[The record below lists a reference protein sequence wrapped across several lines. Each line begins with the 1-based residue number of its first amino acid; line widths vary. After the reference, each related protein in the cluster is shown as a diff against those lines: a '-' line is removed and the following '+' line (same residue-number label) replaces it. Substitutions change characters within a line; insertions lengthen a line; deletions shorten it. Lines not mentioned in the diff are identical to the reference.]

1 MRTVSNG
8 RKSVIHVDG
17 KYEKR
22 KKTRFLTIILT
33 FENCDMLFDFVILLK
48 AHHGPDNRS
57 IKMKSTEKRFLVPVK
72 SSRRF
77 VQFFIT
83 SKRDFHKSEILN
95 NFICTTP

>member
-1 MRTVSNG
+1 MRTASNG
-8 RKSVIHVDG
+8 GKSVIYVDG

-33 FENCDMLFDFVILLK
+33 FENCDMLFDFVILLE
-48 AHHGPDNRS
+48 AHHGPDNCF
-57 IKMKSTEKRFLVPVK
+57 IKMKTTEKRFLDPVK
-72 SSRRF
+72 LSQTF
-77 VQFFIT
+77 VQLFIA